1 MFKIKIMS
9 KELIQAELLKEN
21 TDWFLISNIAKDIYN
36 KERETNSLKF
46 KKNALNIIRV
56 GEYCHNDI
64 SYELKSCFDGDDYQ
78 YLIID
83 DLVKFNRWIKSN
95 PDLSDKYHIVITS
108 NPKTH
113 TNAISNGIECN
124 VYSSLVKNKYKEDIP
139 TTLILKGVDINIKFE
154 TGNLRSELRN
164 LTLESLI

>member
-1 MFKIKIMS
+1 MS
-9 KELIQAELLKEN
+9 KELIQAELLKKN

-56 GEYCHNDI
+56 GEYCHHDI

-83 DLVKFNRWIKSN
+83 DLVRFNRWIKSN

-113 TNAISNGIECN
+113 TNAISKGIECN